1 MIRYVLLRRPLSKIV
16 ATSLAAGFSVFFWVA
31 FLLAHAAL
39 GEKPGTGV
47 VWVLI
52 FFVSRWI
59 ISREHV
65 PAVASTA
72 ADTDGNSLKKTSAA
86 GVAQRR

>member
-1 MIRYVLLRRPLSKIV
+1 MIRYVLLRRRLSKM
-16 ATSLAAGFSVFFWVA
+16 AASSLAACFSVFFWVA

-47 VWVLI
+47 VWVII

-59 ISREHV
+59 MSREHV

-72 ADTDGNSLKKTSAA
+72 TDTDGKSLKTTSPAS
-86 GVAQRR
+86 VAQRR